1 VQFRIGIVA
10 ALFCLIA
17 GAPAQAAEPINASGQ
32 TSLKLSD
39 GLVWLEVHVSG
50 RAEPLHF
57 VLDTGAGVS
66 VINAETARELGL
78 KPGRT
83 LTVQGT
89 QGTAP
94 ARWVSGLEAQVAGAS
109 LPGKL
114 LSLDLKNVSQQC
126 HQRIDGLLGADFLAG
141 RKVQLDFAAG
151 VLRVDASYQALPAD
165 AVTLPMEKRNDAW
178 CVAAQVNQGQRGW
191 YRIDTGFDGH
201 LSWCPTSPSGH
212 AKPTASTVAL
222 NVGSAGNVTTELR
235 IGSMNLP
242 AVATTVLERPLFA
255 RESGLLGLG
264 VLRRYC
270 VTFEADRKVVHLEST
285 GD

>member
-1 VQFRIGIVA
+1 VQFHVGIVA

-17 GAPAQAAEPINASGQ
+17 GQPADAEPIHASSQ

-78 KPGRT
+78 KPGRK

-89 QGTAP
+89 QGTTT
-94 ARWVSGLEAQVAGAS
+94 ARWVSLEAKVAGAA
-109 LPGKL
+109 LPGKI

-126 HQRIDGLLGADFLAG
+126 QQRIDGLLGADFLAG
-141 RKVQLDFAAG
+141 RKVQLDFAARI
-151 VLRVDASYQALPAD
+151 LRLDDQCEPLRANAVRLP
-165 AVTLPMEKRNDAW
+165 VVQRNDAW
-178 CVAAQVNQGQRGW
+178 CVAASVNQAQPGW
-191 YRIDTGFDGH
+191 FRIDTGFDGH
-201 LSWCPTSPSGH
+201 LSWHPASTGT
-212 AKPTASTVAL
+212 AKTKTASTIAL
-222 NVGSAGNVTTELR
+222 DVGSASTATTSLQMGGLTLPSVTTAVLR
-235 IGSMNLP
+235 
-242 AVATTVLERPLFA
+242 RQLFA

-264 VLRRYC
+264 VLSQYR
-270 VTFEADRKVVHLEST
+270 VTFEADRHVFFLEPESN
-285 GD
+285 

>member
-17 GAPAQAAEPINASGQ
+17 GAPAQAEQLKTSGQ

-50 RAEPLHF
+50 RTEPLHF

-78 KPGRT
+78 KTGRT

-89 QGTAP
+89 QGTTT
-94 ARWVSGLEAQVAGAS
+94 ARWVSGFDAQVAGAA
-109 LPGKL
+109 LPGIL

-126 HQRIDGLLGADFLAG
+126 QRRIDGLLGADFLQG

-151 VLRVDASYQALPAD
+151 VLRVDASCQALPAD
-165 AVTLPMEKRNDAW
+165 AVTLPIEKRNDAW

-201 LSWCPTSPSGH
+201 LSWCPASPSER
-212 AKPTASTVAL
+212 AKQSASTVAL
-222 NVGSAGNVTTELR
+222 NVGSDASATTELR

-242 AVATTVLERPLFA
+242 AVTTTVLKRPLFA

-264 VLRRYC
+264 VLSRYC
-270 VTFEADRKVVHLEST
+270 VTFEADRKVVHLESI